1 MSYKHILAVFT
12 AFLILIPACTASA
25 VEKSAGNAADPSAL
39 LRERLPLSFAVLEAD
54 FPADLRALLETIEQA
69 QRAGMAARTMPTQ
82 VFGELTAIRK
92 KYAAKLLFAP
102 GPALQSVLIRLA
114 YFYDDVLVSAGPG
127 VCGRFAQDGSGVL
140 FDLGVQDQYWQALD
154 LQTEAYLSAV
164 VQAIETPEY
173 YGVAADADWGV
184 VFAAMVGRGSPLSYV
199 ATISAG
205 DRNDPDLC
213 PALAAMFRTS
223 AALDAPEGARTRAD
237 LAQNLTGY

>member
-1 MSYKHILAVFT
+1 
-12 AFLILIPACTASA
+12 
-25 VEKSAGNAADPSAL
+25 
-39 LRERLPLSFAVLEAD
+39 
-54 FPADLRALLETIEQA
+54 
-69 QRAGMAARTMPTQ
+69 MPTQ

-102 GPALQSVLIRLA
+102 GQALQNVLIRLA
-114 YFYDDVLVSAGPG
+114 YFYDDVLVSRGPG
-127 VCGRFAQDGSGVL
+127 VCGRFAQDGSGAL

-173 YGVAADADWGV
+173 YGVVDDADWGV
-184 VFAAMVGRGSPLSYV
+184 VFAAMVRRGSPLSYV

-223 AALDAPEGARTRAD
+223 AGLEGPEGARTRAD